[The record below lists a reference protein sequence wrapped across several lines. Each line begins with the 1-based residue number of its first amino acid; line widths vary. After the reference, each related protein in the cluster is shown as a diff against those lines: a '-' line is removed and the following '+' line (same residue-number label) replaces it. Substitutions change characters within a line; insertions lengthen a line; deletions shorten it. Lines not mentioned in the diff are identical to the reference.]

1 MPPLVRFYCL
11 HSVSSVQLELYIRFL
26 QQMAVACGDRF
37 FCRPIFIICL
47 YGFFTYIK
55 PSEPYVTPFLM
66 GAEKNF
72 TEEEVVNQIYPVWSY
87 SYTAFLIPIFLLTDY
102 LRYKPIIML
111 QGVGYIGCWVL
122 LVTAS
127 TVPLMQLMQ
136 VFYGLATA
144 AEIGYYS
151 YIYSVVDHAEY
162 QKSTSYVRS
171 STQLGLFIGSVMSQ
185 LLVSVANVD
194 YLFLNYVSL
203 VNVSIG
209 FVISMFLTYPKH
221 SLYFYR
227 QTDQESPSISV
238 PNPSSD
244 EIERNDS
251 ENSHSKSEDDHD
263 EIEESPTKQADDDVV
278 QGVVNTDSSEPLH
291 PQPVIGRWKTVLL
304 NLWKD
309 LKYCYSTQNLLRW
322 SIWWA
327 LSTCGWVLV
336 VNYIQSLWETIRP
349 SHGKEEETYNGAV
362 EATAQILG
370 AVAAFLVGF
379 LTIDWGRW
387 GEIFLGIGSL
397 LEAVL
402 LYLMATTDII
412 WVCYIAYV
420 GFIALYNFVI
430 TISQFQIAVG
440 MSTERYALVFGMNT
454 FIAVVLNS
462 ILTLIIVDDAVL
474 GLDVTEQF
482 IIYSGYFLLVALLY
496 LVHGGY
502 ALCTNR

>member
-1 MPPLVRFYCL
+1 
-11 HSVSSVQLELYIRFL
+11 
-26 QQMAVACGDRF
+26 MAVSCSDRF
-37 FCRPIFIICL
+37 FCRPIFLICL

-66 GAEKNF
+66 GGEKNF
-72 TEEEVVNQIYPVWSY
+72 TEEEVVNQIFPVWSY
-87 SYTAFLIPIFLLTDY
+87 SYTAFLVPIFLLTDY

-122 LVTAS
+122 LVTAA

-151 YIYSVVDHAEY
+151 YIYSVVDHDEY

-171 STQLGLFIGSVMSQ
+171 STQVGLFIGAVMAQ

-194 YLFLNYVSL
+194 YLVLNYISL

-209 FVISMFLTYPKH
+209 FIISLFLPNAKR

-227 QTDQESPSISV
+227 QANRESPTITSGS
-238 PNPSSD
+238 NASNEGSG
-244 EIERNDS
+244 RNHS
-251 ENSHSKSEDDHD
+251 ENSHSKSEEDVDYVQ
-263 EIEESPTKQADDDVV
+263 IQGSPTRHPDVTPANEDA
-278 QGVVNTDSSEPLH
+278 VNIDSTEPLN
-291 PQPVIGRWKTVLL
+291 PNPVKGHWKTVLHD
-304 NLWKD
+304 LWKD
-309 LKYCYSTQNLLRW
+309 LKYCYSTPNILRW

-327 LSTCGWVLV
+327 LSTCGWILV
-336 VNYIQSLWETIRP
+336 VNYIQNLWETIRP
-349 SHGKEEETYNGAV
+349 SEGKEDETYNGAV

-370 AVAAFLVGF
+370 AIAAFLVGY
-379 LTIDWGRW
+379 LTINWGRW
-387 GEIFLGIGSL
+387 GEMFLGIGSL

-420 GFIALYNFVI
+420 WFIALYNFII
-430 TISQFQIAVG
+430 TISQFRIAVG

-474 GLDVTEQF
+474 GLSVSIQF
-482 IIYSGYFLLVALLY
+482 IIYSGYFLVVALTY
-496 LVHGGY
+496 LAHGIY
-502 ALCTNR
+502 ALWTDREDVTILEDHL